1 MENATPS
8 KKEEL
13 IRSVLKAA
21 DIELNGS
28 RPWDMRVHDKRT
40 YDRVISQG
48 SLGLGESYMDG
59 WWDCDQLDEF
69 FSRIVRSEAYKKMP
83 MNFETVKTYLG
94 AVLMNMQNKIRSK
107 RVGKE
112 HYDLGNDFY
121 QAMLDPY
128 MQYSCA
134 YFKDTDSL
142 EAAERQKMELICRK
156 LQLKKGEKVL
166 DIGCGW
172 GGLAKY
178 MAEHYEVEVTGITIS
193 NEQAKLAQDFC
204 KGYSVRVLA
213 MDYRDMDE
221 RFDKIVSVGMFEH
234 VGYKNYRTYME
245 TAARCLKDDGI
256 FLLHTIGQA
265 ESIKTPDPWFD
276 KYIFP
281 GGMLPSVQQ
290 ISHAAEKLFVI
301 EDWHNFGAYYEKT
314 LLGWYANYKAAWP
327 RFRARYGDRF
337 ARMWDFY
344 LLSCAGGFRARGL
357 QLFQV
362 VLTKKGMIGGYQSV
376 R

>member
-1 MENATPS
+1 MENTTPS
-8 KKEEL
+8 KSEQL
-13 IRSVLKAA
+13 IRNVLKHA
-21 DIELNGS
+21 DIEIGGT
-28 RPWDMRVHDKRT
+28 RPWDIRVHDKRF
-40 YDRVISQG
+40 YRRVIAQG
-48 SLGLGESYMDG
+48 SLGLGEAYMDG

-69 FSRIVRSEAYKKMP
+69 FNRIVRTEAYKRMP
-83 MNFETVKTYLG
+83 MNFETVRTYLA
-94 AVLMNMQNKIRSK
+94 AVTMNMQNKIRSK

-142 EAAERQKMELICRK
+142 EVAEMQKMELICKK

-178 MAEHYEVEVTGITIS
+178 MCEQYGVEVTGITIS
-193 NEQAKLAQDFC
+193 EEQAKLAQDFC
-204 KGYSVRVLA
+204 KGHPVRVLA
-213 MDYRDMDE
+213 MDYRDMHE
-221 RFDKIVSVGMFEH
+221 TFDKIVSVGMFEH
-234 VGYKNYRTYME
+234 VGYKNYRAYME

-290 ISHAAEKLFVI
+290 ISRAAEKLFVI

-314 LLGWYANYKAAWP
+314 LLGWYANYKASWP
-327 RFRARYGDRF
+327 RFRQRYGERF
-337 ARMWDFY
+337 ARMWDYY

-362 VLTKKGMIGGYQSV
+362 VLTKKGMMGGYSSV

>member
-1 MENATPS
+1 METSAPS
-8 KKEEL
+8 KSEQL
-13 IRSVLKAA
+13 IRRVLKEA
-21 DIELNGS
+21 DIEIGGA
-28 RPWDMRVHDKRT
+28 RPWDIRVHDRRL
-40 YDRVISQG
+40 YRRIVAQG
-48 SLGLGESYMDG
+48 SLGLGEGYMDG

-69 FSRIVRSEAYKKMP
+69 FNRLVRSEAYKKMP
-83 MNFETVKTYLG
+83 ISVETAKIYV
-94 AVLMNMQNKIRSK
+94 ASVLLNMQNKIRAK

-134 YFKDTDSL
+134 YFKDTDDL
-142 EAAERQKMELICRK
+142 ATAERQKMELICRK

-178 MAEHYEVEVTGITIS
+178 MCEHFGVEVTGITIS
-193 NEQAKLAQDFC
+193 EEQAKLAREFC
-204 KGYSVRVLA
+204 KGHPVRIIA
-213 MDYRDMDE
+213 MDYRDMQE
-221 RFDKIVSVGMFEH
+221 TFDKIVSVGMFEH

-265 ESIKTPDPWFD
+265 ESIKTVDPWFN

-290 ISHAAEKLFVI
+290 VSRAAEELFVI
-301 EDWHNFGAYYEKT
+301 EDLHNFGASYEKT

-327 RFRARYGDRF
+327 RFRQRYGERF
-337 ARMWDFY
+337 ARMWDYY
-344 LLSCAGGFRARGL
+344 LLSCAGGFRARGM
-357 QLFQV
+357 QLFQFV
-362 VLTKKGMIGGYQSV
+362 FTKKGMIGGYQSI

>member
-1 MENATPS
+1 MEATNLS
-8 KKEEL
+8 KSERL
-13 IRSVLKAA
+13 IRSILKQA
-21 DIELNGS
+21 DVEVNGT
-28 RPWDMRVHDKRT
+28 RPWDIRVHDNRT
-40 YDRVISQG
+40 FARVISQG

-69 FSRIVRSEAYKKMP
+69 FNRIVRIDIGKKMP
-83 MNFETVKTYLG
+83 ANWESAKTYVAASL
-94 AVLMNMQNKIRSK
+94 LNMQDKRRSK
-107 RVGKE
+107 RVAKE

-142 EAAERQKMELICRK
+142 DVAERQKMELICRK
-156 LQLKKGEKVL
+156 LQLKKGESVL

-178 MAEHYEVEVTGITIS
+178 MAEHYGVEVTGITIS
-193 NEQAKLAQDFC
+193 EEQAKLAQHFC
-204 KGYSVRVLA
+204 NGLPVKILA
-213 MDYRDMDE
+213 MDYRDMRDT
-221 RFDKIVSVGMFEH
+221 FDKIVSVGMFEH

-265 ESIKTPDPWFD
+265 ESRTSTDTWFN

-281 GGMLPSVQQ
+281 NGMLPSVQQ
-290 ISHAAEKLFVI
+290 ISRAAEGLFVM

-327 RFRARYGDRF
+327 RFRQKYGDRF
-337 ARMWDFY
+337 ARMWDYY
-344 LLSCAGGFRARGL
+344 LLSCAGGFRARGM

-362 VLTKKGMIGGYQSV
+362 VFTKRGMIGGYQSV

>member
-8 KKEEL
+8 KSERL
-13 IRSVLKAA
+13 VRTVLKAA
-21 DIELNGS
+21 DIELNGN
-28 RPWDMRVHDKRT
+28 RPWDIRVHDKRT
-40 YDRVISQG
+40 FNRIISQG
-48 SLGLGESYMDG
+48 SLGLGEAYMDG

-69 FSRIVRSEAYKKMP
+69 FHRLVRTEAYKKMP
-83 MNFETVKTYLG
+83 INIETVKAYL
-94 AVLMNMQNKIRSK
+94 AAIFMNMQNKIRSK

-134 YFKDTDSL
+134 YFKDTSDL
-142 EAAERQKMELICRK
+142 ATAERQKMELVCKK

-193 NEQAKLAQDFC
+193 QEQAKLAQDFC
-204 KGYSVRVLA
+204 KGYPVKVLA
-213 MDYRDMDE
+213 MDYRDMNE
-221 RFDKIVSVGMFEH
+221 TFDKIVSVGMFEH

-265 ESIKTPDPWFD
+265 ESIKTVDPWFN

-281 GGMLPSVQQ
+281 NGMLPSIQQ
-290 ISHAAEKLFVI
+290 ISRAAEQLFVV

-327 RFRARYGDRF
+327 RFRQRYGDRF
-337 ARMWDFY
+337 ARMWDYY
-344 LLSCAGGFRARGL
+344 LLSCAGGFRARWL
-357 QLFQV
+357 QVWQF
-362 VLTKKGMIGGYQSV
+362 VLATKGVPDGYVTQ

>member
-8 KKEEL
+8 KSERL
-13 IRSVLKAA
+13 VRTVLKAA
-21 DIELNGS
+21 DIELNGN
-28 RPWDMRVHDKRT
+28 RPWDIRVHDKKT
-40 YDRVISQG
+40 FDRIVSQG
-48 SLGLGESYMDG
+48 SLGLGEAYMDG

-69 FSRIVRSEAYKKMP
+69 FNRIVRTEAYKKMP
-83 MNFETVKTYLG
+83 MNFETLRTYLA
-94 AVLMNMQNKIRSK
+94 AVFFNLQNKMRSK

-134 YFKDTDSL
+134 YFKDTDDL
-142 EAAERQKMELICRK
+142 ATAERHKMELICKK

-193 NEQAKLAQDFC
+193 QEQAKLAQDFC
-204 KGYSVRVLA
+204 KGYPVKVLA
-213 MDYRDMDE
+213 MDYRDMSE
-221 RFDKIVSVGMFEH
+221 TFDKIVSVGMFEH
-234 VGYKNYRTYME
+234 VGYKNYRVYME

-265 ESIKTPDPWFD
+265 ESIKTSDPWFD

-281 GGMLPSVQQ
+281 GGMLPSMQQ
-290 ISHAAEKLFVI
+290 ITRAAERLFVI

-314 LLGWYANYKAAWP
+314 LLGWYANYRAAWP
-327 RFRARYGDRF
+327 RFRQRYGDRF
-337 ARMWDFY
+337 GRMWDYY
-344 LLSCAGGFRARGL
+344 LLSCAGGFRARGM
-357 QLFQV
+357 QLWQI
-362 VLTKKGMIGGYQSV
+362 VLTKKGMIGGYSSV